1 MKLKY
6 LLILTLFTITISC
19 GESTR
24 EMEQRKAEIENAK
37 KATAEAKEK
46 ERIHL
51 EKIEVGKSKLKI
63 ELNNEIDRLKQRL
76 KDANDKYN
84 EINKF
89 QFGRSNST
97 KQNQLIE
104 QSKTVN
110 YISTYISKLE
120 NQVSLINLRESF
132 EFQNSPEAVVKHVF
146 QAAQSKDFKK
156 LRHLCD
162 PYGENDK
169 DVGIFRLIEM
179 APEDIQN
186 EFIDEFQNGRIIGEP
201 IIENEKAIVEIAF
214 GPSSNKLEK
223 VNLVKRMDK
232 WYLSSY

>member
-6 LLILTLFTITISC
+6 FLILALIIINISC
-19 GESTR
+19 GESKK
-24 EMEQRKAEIENAK
+24 EIEQKKVEIENAK
-37 KATAEAKEK
+37 KAAAEEKEK

-63 ELNNEIDRLKQRL
+63 ELNNEIDRLKQKL
-76 KDANDKYN
+76 KDANDKYT

-97 KQNQLIE
+97 KQSQLIE
-104 QSKTVN
+104 QSKAVN
-110 YISTYISKLE
+110 YISNYISKLE
-120 NQVSLINLRESF
+120 KQVSLISLRETF
-132 EFQNSPEAVVKHVF
+132 DFQNSPEAVVEHLF

-162 PYGENDK
+162 PYGENDG
-169 DVGIFRLIEM
+169 DVRIFRLIEI
-179 APEDIQN
+179 APEDVQN
-186 EFIDEFQNGRIIGEP
+186 EFIDEFQNGRIIGDP
-201 IIENEKAIVEIAF
+201 IIEKEKAIIEIAF

-223 VNLVKRMDK
+223 VNLVQRMDK
-232 WYLSSY
+232 WYLSSF